1 MYPDNNNL
9 NNINQINPVDRPAL
23 SNDIVEENIVPEQN
37 QSNINFKLEPNK
49 PKKSD
54 YAIIYIIAAVVIV
67 LVVLILVSL
76 LNNISSSDSVD
87 KESSA
92 ETENI
97 DKEEEKEEPPK
108 EEQEDKEEDSKTII
122 EEEEDQ
128 SNKPLKTITYH
139 NPASINVTDK
149 IAFIF
154 KNYSGHGKDFL
165 IGFSGKDIAKNLKGD
180 SLYLKNEHIVI
191 KDYIRNSKIEITY
204 KQAPL
209 KFQLYSEGYKKDKT
223 GEYLSEQLILYRDKN
238 FIIVKGNK
246 IENQNHSPYNLY
258 YYLGV
263 DSYNSN
269 QWNLILLSNGNS
281 IEDLKT
287 AINAMRRDFVF
298 CTYDKSKDPTNCITE
313 SNQKINYNSF
323 KSFDDV
329 LIDSLIDYN
338 LYIDNYEYIAR
349 FGSGTLEVEKYIP
362 LPGAIGNDKVRYHI
376 TFPACDPITEKV
388 KLITTLN
395 GSNFKLTKPY
405 NSYTGYLNTTNGC
418 PKILIVLPSGVDVN
432 TGNAMKVVRITF
444 SKTKKD

>member
-9 NNINQINPVDRPAL
+9 NNVNQINPVDSPAL
-23 SNDIVEENIVPEQN
+23 NSDIIVENPVPEQN

-54 YAIIYIIAAVVIV
+54 YVIIYIIAAIVIILISAIVVTFIN
-67 LVVLILVSL
+67 SD
-76 LNNISSSDSVD
+76 SSSKPVD
-87 KESSA
+87 KENSV
-92 ETENI
+92 EIENNE
-97 DKEEEKEEPPK
+97 KEEEKEELPK
-108 EEQEDKEEDSKTII
+108 EEQEEEEENSNPVI

-128 SNKPLKTITYH
+128 SNKPPKIITYY
-139 NPASINVTDK
+139 NQASINVTDK
-149 IAFIF
+149 IAFTF
-154 KNYSGHGKDFL
+154 KNYSGNGKDFL

-180 SLYLKNEHIVI
+180 SLYLKNEYIAI
-191 KDYIRNSKIEITY
+191 KEYTKNNKIELTY
-204 KQAPL
+204 YQNPL
-209 KFQLYSEGYKKDKT
+209 KFQLFNEGYKKDKT
-223 GEYLSEQLILYRDKN
+223 GEYLSEQLVLYRDKN

-287 AINAMRRDFVF
+287 AINAMRKDFVF

-313 SNQKINYNSF
+313 SNQKINYNTY
-323 KSFDDV
+323 KNFDDV
-329 LIDSLIDYN
+329 LLASLIDYN
-338 LYIDNYEYIAR
+338 LYIDNYEYITS
-349 FGSGTLEVEKYIP
+349 FSSGRLEMEKYIE

-376 TFPACDPITEKV
+376 TFPACAPITEKV

-432 TGNAMKVVRITF
+432 TENAMKAVRITF